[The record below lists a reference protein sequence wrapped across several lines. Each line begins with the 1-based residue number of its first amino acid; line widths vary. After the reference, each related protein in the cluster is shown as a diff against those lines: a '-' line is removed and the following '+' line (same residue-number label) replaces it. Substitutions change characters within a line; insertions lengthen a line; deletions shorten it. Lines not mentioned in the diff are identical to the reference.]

1 MTDVRAPEA
10 DPFESAAEQGD
21 PGGRPG
27 TARPARTGSAS
38 G

>member
-21 PGGRPG
+21 PGGPPG
-27 TARPARTGSAS
+27 TACPARTGPAT